1 MFAQLLPRV
10 MTEEKLYKIM
20 EQNSRGWFLHSERSQ
35 NLTKDQCNEY
45 LNNLMLDGANPN
57 DLKAVPQNDTRYD
70 NRLPLT

>member
-1 MFAQLLPRV
+1 

-20 EQNSRGWFLHSERSQ
+20 EQNSGGWFLHSERSQ
-35 NLTKDQCNEY
+35 NLTKKQCNEY

>member
-1 MFAQLLPRV
+1 

-20 EQNSRGWFLHSERSQ
+20 EQNSGGWFLHSERSQ
-35 NLTKDQCNEY
+35 HLTKEQCNEY

-57 DLKAVPQNDTRYD
+57 DLKAVAQNDTRYD